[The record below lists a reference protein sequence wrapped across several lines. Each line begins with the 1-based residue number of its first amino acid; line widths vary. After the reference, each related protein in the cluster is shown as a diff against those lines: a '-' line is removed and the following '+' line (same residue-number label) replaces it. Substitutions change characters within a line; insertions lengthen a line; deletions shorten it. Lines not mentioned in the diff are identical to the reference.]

1 LCYISKS
8 IVHLNVFLFL
18 ATEKKRNMGELVIK
32 EVLTKK
38 DLSDFIYLPEKVHK
52 DEPTWLPPIY
62 MDEWELYDKKKN
74 KSFLY
79 ADAILLLAYRDGKPV
94 GRIMGIINNRYN
106 SIHNEKDGRFCF
118 MECYNDQEVFHTLL
132 SKVEEWAEKNGMVS
146 MIGPLGF
153 SDKDPQ
159 GFQTEGFEYPQ
170 FMTSANNSAYM
181 PQLMESEGYEK
192 KVDLVNYLGK
202 LPEIFPPI
210 YEKVLT
216 RFSNTSEYK
225 IIEFKSKKEI
235 KPYIIDVLELM
246 NETFAEIYGFVP
258 LNDKE
263 KTDFAARYLPILDPK
278 FVKVLE
284 VNGKLIGFA
293 IGLPDFSTGIRKAK
307 GRMLP
312 FGIIKILW
320 ESRKS
325 KKLLMMLGGVKKEF
339 RGKGLE
345 VLMGVKILQ
354 SGIKHKMTMID
365 SHLVLEDNTKMRA
378 EYERIGCHVVKKF
391 RIYRKELHP
400 KI

>member
-1 LCYISKS
+1 
-8 IVHLNVFLFL
+8 
-18 ATEKKRNMGELVIK
+18 MGELIIK

-38 DLSDFIYLPEKVHK
+38 DRSDFIYLPEKVHSK
-52 DEPTWLPPIY
+52 EPEWLPPIY

-74 KSFLY
+74 KSYLY

-106 SIHNEKDGRFCF
+106 SIHNEKNGRFCF
-118 MECYNDQEVFHTLL
+118 MECYNDKEVFHALL
-132 SKVEEWAEKNGMVS
+132 SKVEGWAKKNGMVS
-146 MIGPLGF
+146 LIGPLGF

-159 GFQTEGFEYPQ
+159 GFQIEGFDYPQ
-170 FMTSANNSAYM
+170 FMTSVTNSPYM
-181 PQLMESEGYEK
+181 PDFMAGEGYEK

-202 LPEIFPPI
+202 LPEKFPVI
-210 YEKVLT
+210 YDKVLS
-216 RFSNTSEYK
+216 RFEDAKEYK
-225 IIEFKSKKEI
+225 IIEFNSKKEL
-235 KPYIIDVLELM
+235 KPFILDVLELM

-284 VNGKLIGFA
+284 KDGKLIGFA
-293 IGLPDFSTGIRKAK
+293 IGLPDFSNGIRKAK
-307 GRMLP
+307 GKLLP
-312 FGIIKILW
+312 FGIFKILYD
-320 ESRKS
+320 SKRS
-325 KKLLMMLGGVKKEF
+325 KKLLMMLGGVKKDF

-365 SHLVLEDNTKMRA
+365 SHLVLEDNTRMRS
-378 EYERIGCHVVKKF
+378 EYERIGCQVVKKF
-391 RIYRKELHP
+391 RIYQKEL
-400 KI
+400 

>member
-1 LCYISKS
+1 M
-8 IVHLNVFLFL
+8 
-18 ATEKKRNMGELVIK
+18 AELIIK

-38 DLSDFIYLPEKVHK
+38 DLKDFIYLPEQIHK
-52 DEPTWLPPIY
+52 DEPEWLPPIY

-74 KSFLY
+74 KSYQY
-79 ADAILLLAYRDGKPV
+79 ADALLLIAYIDEKPV

-106 SIHNEKDGRFCF
+106 TIHNEKNGRFCF
-118 MECYNDQEVFHTLL
+118 MECYNNKEVFHALL
-132 SKVEEWAEKNGMVS
+132 SKVEEWAEKNGMVN

-159 GFQTEGFEYPQ
+159 GFQIEGFEFPQ
-170 FMTSANNSAYM
+170 FMTSVNNSSYM
-181 PQLMESEGYEK
+181 PEFMAGEGYEK

-202 LPEIFPPI
+202 LPEKFPLI

-216 RFSNTSEYK
+216 RFENTKEYR
-225 IIEFKSKKEI
+225 IIEFKSKKEL
-235 KPYIIDVLELM
+235 KPYILGVLELM
-246 NETFAEIYGFVP
+246 NATFAEIYGFVP

-263 KTDFAARYLPILDPK
+263 KTDFAAQYLPILDPK

-284 VNGKLIGFA
+284 KEGNLIGFA
-293 IGLPDFSTGIRKAK
+293 IGLPDFSNGIRKAK
-307 GRMLP
+307 GKLLP
-312 FGIIKILW
+312 FGIFKILID
-320 ESRKS
+320 SKRS
-325 KKLLMMLGGVKKEF
+325 KKLLMMLGGVKKEY

-354 SGIKHKMTMID
+354 SGIKHKMNMID

-378 EYERIGCHVVKKF
+378 EYERIGCKVVKKF
-391 RIYRKELHP
+391 RIYQKELHP